1 LEERLGRVEGELLQ
15 VRQESQLAMQQE
27 KVLRGQLE
35 ELVRRNRNYEK
46 QFETIHSLI
55 VQEQIS

>member
-1 LEERLGRVEGELLQ
+1 MEGELLQ